1 MHDDHSS
8 EVDARL
14 LTHLVEAAGMKSD
27 IENLRSNQSELTN
40 RVLVSLGEMAG
51 DIKAIR
57 ADMTAVPE
65 RIAACRLDMRR
76 EVDKDFP
83 NRVDAIEMEKRI
95 ETQIRDTDRKLS
107 DQITAVD
114 AGSKARHADMN
125 VRIDGVKSELDKQWI
140 KISTAV
146 GVVILVFGLLA
157 WGLQN
162 ISGSV
167 LKGNERGAVSEG
179 VWQNYQQHNT
189 NTSDTPNNPRRPSD
203 TRSY

>member
-1 MHDDHSS
+1 
-8 EVDARL
+8 
-14 LTHLVEAAGMKSD
+14 
-27 IENLRSNQSELTN
+27 
-40 RVLVSLGEMAG
+40 
-51 DIKAIR
+51 
-57 ADMTAVPE
+57 MTSVPE
-65 RIAACRLDMRR
+65 RIAACRLEMRR

-95 ETQIRDTDRKLS
+95 ETQIRDTDKKLS
-107 DQITAVD
+107 DQIAAVD

-125 VRIDGVKSELDKQWI
+125 TRIDGVKSELDKQWI

-179 VWQNYQQHNT
+179 VWQNYQQHNK
-189 NTSDTPNNPRRPSD
+189 NTADTPDDTRRPSGL
-203 TRSY
+203 RAY